1 MFYLSS
7 ITHFL
12 PAHHP
17 RCNCLWMSSQLM
29 ARTMTNGEE
38 TTTALGL
45 NNWEHPLAPS
55 SAAVAVQTLSVQVA
69 LFPFLRLLLLLLIPH
84 PLATSFGNFCSTR
97 FASLLLLLLF
107 LPPSSSE
114 CVYFEAHKTM
124 REPVK
129 CTTRGIKRTEAKVT
143 EEEEEEQN
151 QVQECSC

>member
-1 MFYLSS
+1 
-7 ITHFL
+7 
-12 PAHHP
+12 
-17 RCNCLWMSSQLM
+17 
-29 ARTMTNGEE
+29 MTNGEE

-69 LFPFLRLLLLLLIPH
+69 LFLFLHLLLLLLLIPH
-84 PLATSFGNFCSTR
+84 PLATSLGNFCSTR

-143 EEEEEEQN
+143 EEEEEEEEQN